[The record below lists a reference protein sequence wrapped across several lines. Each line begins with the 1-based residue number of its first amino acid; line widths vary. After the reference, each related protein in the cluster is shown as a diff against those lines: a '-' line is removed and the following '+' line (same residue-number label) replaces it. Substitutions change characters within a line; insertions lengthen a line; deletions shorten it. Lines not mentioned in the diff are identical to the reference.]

1 MFESYNGDGENAITV
16 KLPRYDKIAKISVK
30 VVEEIALDEKD
41 EYGDPIQHDKYHFAN
56 ALIQGLRIED
66 DKGNE
71 LFNVTWY
78 KESMPGKWVE
88 KILPEDQVICG
99 FATSGQKYDKF
110 ITRLAF

>member
-1 MFESYNGDGENAITV
+1 MFESYNADGENAITV

-30 VVEEIALDEKD
+30 VVEEIAIEQKYEDGE
-41 EYGDPIQHDKYHFAN
+41 PIQHDKYHYAN

-78 KESMPGKWVE
+78 KEQMAGKW
-88 KILPEDQVICG
+88 IDYTLPED
-99 FATSGQKYDKF
+99 
-110 ITRLAF
+110 

>member
-1 MFESYNGDGENAITV
+1 MFESYNADGENAITV

-30 VVEEIALDEKD
+30 VVEEIALDQKD
-41 EYGDPIQHDKYHFAN
+41 EDGEPIQHDKYHYAN

-78 KESMPGKWVE
+78 KEQMAGKWVDYT
-88 KILPEDQVICG
+88 LPED
-99 FATSGQKYDKF
+99 
-110 ITRLAF
+110 